1 MALGTVKIGDVDV
14 SRFIIGGNPFSGFG
28 HQTPERDREMKRYYT
43 VARIKETL
51 KEAEAL
57 GITTFTGRADN
68 HVVRML
74 MEYWDEGGAIQWLAQ
89 TCPGVGPLE
98 RGITNSIGGG
108 AKLCVFHGG
117 EMDNRV
123 LNNKVDDI
131 PAAIQRVKDKGI
143 PVGTAGHNPK
153 VFEWAE
159 ENADFD
165 FYLCSYYNSAHR
177 DKDAEHVTG
186 QAEWFNDEDRDIMV
200 NVIQGLSKPVVHYK
214 VMAAGRNDPKEAMEF
229 VAAHL
234 RAQDAACVGVFMK
247 DNPKMLEEDLRY
259 LEQALEGKDN

>member
-1 MALGTVKIGDVDV
+1 MRA
-14 SRFIIGGNPFSGFG
+14 
-28 HQTPERDREMKRYYT
+28 YYT

-51 KEAEAL
+51 KEAEAR

-68 HVVRML
+68 HVIRML
-74 MEYWDEGGAIQWLAQ
+74 MEYWDEGGTIQWLAQ
-89 TCPGVGPLE
+89 TCPGVGTLE
-98 RGITNSIGGG
+98 RGVQNSLGGG

-123 LNNKVDDI
+123 LNDNTADI
-131 PAAIQRVKDKGI
+131 PDAIRKVKDAGI

-159 ENADFD
+159 ANADFD

-177 DKDAEHVTG
+177 DKAAERDTG
-186 QAEWFNDEDRDIMV
+186 QREWFNDEDRDIMV

-214 VMAAGRNDPKEAMEF
+214 IMAAGRNDPKQALEF
-229 VAAHL
+229 VAQHL
-234 RAQDAACVGVFMK
+234 RPQDAVCVGVFMK
-247 DNPKMLEEDLRY
+247 DNPKMLEENLRY
-259 LEQALEGKDN
+259 LEQAL